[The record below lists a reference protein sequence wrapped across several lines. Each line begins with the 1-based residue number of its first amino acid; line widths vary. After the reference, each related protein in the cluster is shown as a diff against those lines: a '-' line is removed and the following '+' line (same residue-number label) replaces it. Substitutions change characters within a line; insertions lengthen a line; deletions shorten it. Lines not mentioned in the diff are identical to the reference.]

1 MAQDRIKG
9 ANDKV
14 VLALIGAG
22 GRGTGV
28 ILGMLKNNKNVEARY
43 VCDVNDLRGA
53 EAMDVTDQAPG
64 LRPEAH
70 P

>member
-1 MAQDRIKG
+1 MNK

-28 ILGMLKNNKNVEARY
+28 ILSMMKNTSAF
-43 VCDVNDLRGA
+43 
-53 EAMDVTDQAPG
+53 DQTF
-64 LRPEAH
+64 H
-70 P
+70 Q